1 MVEAMNAGDAGAQAL
16 DGVTVVEFGE
26 QVAAPF
32 CAKLLADFGATVIKV
47 EPPGGGDPA
56 REAGPFPDA
65 GPNREASAL
74 YLYLNTNKQS
84 VTLDLDQRAGQE
96 LALRLAEQ
104 ADIVVENY
112 PTGYLDQRGLG
123 YAAVRERNPRAV
135 YVSLS
140 AWGRSGPWA
149 HWQATNLVSFATGGQ
164 MQLTGDEDREPLK
177 TGGEQADYQLGLN
190 GFSAALVGL
199 WDALETGSGQYV
211 EISAQEVMA
220 STLEIALNTYAYTG
234 IDVWGSRR
242 GNVVSSIMGVFPC
255 LDGYIGIHAMPRN
268 FPPLAATM
276 GMPELATDERFN
288 TPAKRLENGD
298 ELTAIIYAWAAGQE
312 KREAYARA
320 GSMRGPVAFVHDM
333 ADLFA
338 SPQLQAR
345 HYLHELDT
353 PAAGRITVPGAP
365 FQMSESPARAGRP
378 PLLGEHTA
386 KILRQRLGLSD
397 ADLRTLAG
405 QGVI

>member
-1 MVEAMNAGDAGAQAL
+1 MTAANDGAPEGQAL
-16 DGVTVVEFGE
+16 DGVTVVEIGE

-32 CAKLLADFGATVIKV
+32 CAKLLADFGATVIKI

-56 REAGPFPDA
+56 REAGPFPDS
-65 GPNREASAL
+65 GPNRETSAL

-84 VTLDLDQRAGQE
+84 VTLDLDQRAGQD
-96 LALRLAEQ
+96 LALRLIDQ
-104 ADIVVENY
+104 ADLVVENR
-112 PTGYLDQRGLG
+112 PTGYLDERGLG
-123 YAAVRERNPRAV
+123 YDAVHAANPRAV

-164 MQLTGDEDREPLK
+164 MQLTGDEEREPLK

-199 WDALETGSGQYV
+199 WDALESGSGQYI
-211 EISAQEVMA
+211 EISAQEAMA
-220 STLEIALNTYAYTG
+220 STLEIALNAYLYNG
-234 IDVWGSRR
+234 MDVWGKRR
-242 GNVVSSIMGVFPC
+242 GNVVSSIMGIFPAA
-255 LDGYIGIHAMPRN
+255 DGYIGIHAMPRN

-276 GMPELATDERFN
+276 GMPELATDERFSS
-288 TPAKRLENGD
+288 PLARLQNGD
-298 ELTAIIYAWAAGQE
+298 ELTALIYGWAAGQS
-312 KREAYARA
+312 KHEAYARA

-338 SPQLQAR
+338 SPQLAAR
-345 HYLHELDT
+345 HYLHEIDD
-353 PAAGRITVPGAP
+353 PVAGRITVPGAP
-365 FQMSESPARAGRP
+365 FQMSESPGRVGRAPR
-378 PLLGEHTA
+378 LGEHTA
-386 KILRQRLGLSD
+386 AVLSERLGLD
-397 ADLRTLAG
+397 GAALRTLAG